1 MGAPWGSRRSCAGPL
16 HHPVL
21 SGHCVPPGPRM
32 DVMTAHTCTRPYLAP
47 CAWGPCRGLRHGY
60 VICRGRRHLPEEMG
74 SAGPAPLSPHQP
86 GAGVRPAARPTSTA
100 QEPQTSKDTRAR
112 SSRAVSTQ
120 KANPKPS
127 FFTRKL
133 AKHTGG
139 RGSGCWGREALLVWF
154 QYRAGRV
161 HVPEGQSPDA
171 HQGRVYK
178 CGGRAPAKLLS
189 GTQHLV
195 ATQQPSPESA
205 REHETP
211 PQVWTATPPALEV
224 DRTC

>member
-1 MGAPWGSRRSCAGPL
+1 
-16 HHPVL
+16 
-21 SGHCVPPGPRM
+21 
-32 DVMTAHTCTRPYLAP
+32 
-47 CAWGPCRGLRHGY
+47 
-60 VICRGRRHLPEEMG
+60 MG

-86 GAGVRPAARPTSTA
+86 GAGVRPTARPTSTA

-139 RGSGCWGREALLVWF
+139 RGSGCWGREALPVWF
-154 QYRAGRV
+154 QHLAGRV

-205 REHETP
+205 REHEHGHRGGADQERARENP
-211 PQVWTATPPALEV
+211 KQALHCQHQAHCGAG
-224 DRTC
+224 THTL